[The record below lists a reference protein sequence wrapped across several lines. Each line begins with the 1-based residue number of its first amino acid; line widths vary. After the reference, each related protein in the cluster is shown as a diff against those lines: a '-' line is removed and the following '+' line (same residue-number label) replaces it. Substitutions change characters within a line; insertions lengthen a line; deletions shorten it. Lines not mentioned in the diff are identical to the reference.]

1 MATEGMSDDSVS
13 GSRTQGYRR
22 AGRAGR
28 SVQRSRKPRHQL
40 TRKRVAELTPH
51 TLHEWDVEYGL
62 PVLTGQVRVGKLV
75 YLAVKRHYVDLKE
88 AGQRGLYFSPAKAR
102 HIIEYIEKFFVHIKG
117 PLAHKPM
124 LLDPWQK
131 FWTAVLYGW
140 RRSNG
145 LRRFGRG
152 YEEVARKNGKST
164 WKGPQGAYLFSMDGE
179 VGAEVYAVATTRSQ
193 AMTVFKPAFD
203 NIKRWRR
210 RSPGVARSFKVF
222 EGLNQE
228 KVAMDTSVFQPLPAN
243 AENLDGLNPSAIL
256 FDELHAQKTRDVWD
270 VMETA
275 LGARAQPL
283 LSAITTSGF
292 ILDGICVEMR
302 TYLVSILEGRREDD
316 SFFGYVYTL
325 DDGDDP
331 FDPVNWIKA
340 NPGLGRAKTLEY
352 MHGMA
357 RKAAALPS
365 ARANFF
371 TKDLNIWCGGAENWF
386 DMTVWAKCGKA
397 FDPRVLRGRRC
408 FGGLDLASTR
418 DLTAFSLIFPP
429 PPPNEGGGDWFVLVW
444 HWCPQ
449 YKVDNE
455 EADDLANYREWQRSG
470 HLIATPGNV
479 TDYAPVKQHIVEACK
494 LYDVQEIGFDKWNA
508 QQLVNELLDAQL
520 PMVEVPQNTGGM
532 YPGSKKLE
540 ELVYSTRLRHGGNPV
555 LTYCAGNVAL
565 LFDSNGNFRPDKK
578 KSKENGRID
587 GVVATVMALSRAVAV
602 QSDDGSGFYESFT
615 EK

>member
-1 MATEGMSDDSVS
+1 MVI
-13 GSRTQGYRR
+13 
-22 AGRAGR
+22 GRLA
-28 SVQRSRKPRHQL
+28 
-40 TRKRVAELTPH
+40 
-51 TLHEWDVEYGL
+51 
-62 PVLTGQVRVGKLV
+62 
-75 YLAVKRHYVDLKE
+75 YLAVLRHYTDLREGAK
-88 AGQRGLYFSPAKAR
+88 RGLVFDPIAAW
-102 HIIEYIEKFFVHIKG
+102 HIVHFIERFFVHIKG
-117 PLAHKPM
+117 PLAGKPI

-131 FWTAVLYGW
+131 FWTACLYGW
-140 RRSNG
+140 KKQDG
-145 LRRFGRG
+145 TRRFNRG

-210 RSPGVARSFKVF
+210 RSARTAKSFKVF
-222 EGLNQE
+222 DGLNQE
-228 KVAMDTSVFQPLPAN
+228 KVTLDTSVFQPLPAN

-275 LGARAQPL
+275 LGARDQPL
-283 LSAITTSGF
+283 LSAITTAGF
-292 ILDGICVEMR
+292 ILDGICTELR
-302 TYLVSILEGRREDD
+302 SYLVSLLESKRVDD
-316 SFFGYVYTL
+316 AFFGYVYTL

-331 FDPVNWIKA
+331 FDEGNWPKA
-340 NPGLGRAKTLEY
+340 NPGLGRSKTLDY
-352 MHGMA
+352 MRGMA
-357 RKAAALPS
+357 RKAAALPG

-386 DMTVWAKCGKA
+386 DMTVWSKGGKR
-397 FDPRVLRGRRC
+397 FDPRMLLGRRC
-408 FGGLDLASTR
+408 YGGLDLASTR
-418 DLTAFSLIFPP
+418 DLTAFALVFPP
-429 PPPNEGGGDWFVLVW
+429 DEDGGDWFVLVW

-449 YKVDNE
+449 DKVDNE
-455 EADDLANYREWQRSG
+455 EADDLANYKEWQRAG

-479 TDYAPVKQHIVEACK
+479 TDYEPIKRHIIETCK
-494 LYDVQEIGFDKWNA
+494 KFDVQEVGFDRWNA
-508 QQLVNELLDAQL
+508 LPLATELMAVEL

-532 YPGSKKLE
+532 YPGAKRLE
-540 ELVYSTRLRHGGNPV
+540 ELVYGKRFRHGGNPV
-555 LTYCAGNVAL
+555 LAYCAGNVAL

-587 GVVATVMALSRAVAV
+587 GVVATVIALSRAVAV
-602 QSDDGSGFYESFT
+602 KGDEGSGFYEGFT

>member
-1 MATEGMSDDSVS
+1 M
-13 GSRTQGYRR
+13 
-22 AGRAGR
+22 
-28 SVQRSRKPRHQL
+28 
-40 TRKRVAELTPH
+40 
-51 TLHEWDVEYGL
+51 
-62 PVLTGQVRVGKLV
+62 RVGKLV
-75 YLAVKRHYVDLKE
+75 YLAVQRHYVDLKE
-88 AGQRGLYFSPAKAR
+88 GAKRGLYFSPAKAW
-102 HIIEYIEKFFVHIKG
+102 HIIAYIEKFFVHIKG
-117 PLAHKPM
+117 PLAQTPI

-140 RRSNG
+140 RKANG

-179 VGAEVYAVATTRSQ
+179 IGAEVYAVATTRSQ

-222 EGLNQE
+222 DGLNQE
-228 KVAMDTSVFQPLPAN
+228 KVTMDTSVFQPLPAN

-292 ILDGICVEMR
+292 ILDGICVELR

-316 SFFGYVYTL
+316 AFFGYIYTL

-331 FDPVNWIKA
+331 FDPANWIKA
-340 NPGLGRAKTLEY
+340 NPGLGKSKTLDY
-352 MHGMA
+352 MQGMA

-365 ARANFF
+365 ARANFY

-386 DMTVWAKCGKA
+386 DMTVWSKCGKK
-397 FDPRVLRGRRC
+397 FDPNMLLGRKC
-408 FGGLDLASTR
+408 YGGLDLASTR
-418 DLTAFSLIFPP
+418 DLTALVLVFPP
-429 PPPNEGGGDWFVLVW
+429 MDGDDEWYVLAW

-449 YKVDNE
+449 EKIE
-455 EADDLANYREWQRSG
+455 HESADDAANYKDWQTQG
-470 HLIATPGNV
+470 WLTGTIGNV
-479 TDYAPVKQHIVEACK
+479 TDYGPVKEKIKECQQ
-494 LYDVQEIGFDKWNA
+494 LFDMQELGFDRWNA
-508 QQLVNELLDAQL
+508 LQIVNDLMEAKVPL
-520 PMVEVPQNTGGM
+520 VEVPQNTGGM

-540 ELVYSTRLRHGGNPV
+540 ELVYANRLRHGANPV
-555 LTYCAGNVAL
+555 LSYCAGNVAL

-578 KSKENGRID
+578 KSKDKGRID
-587 GVVATVMALSRAVAV
+587 GIVATVMALSRAMANEPKENI
-602 QSDDGSGFYESFT
+602 DDFINSPIVG
-615 EK
+615 

>member
-1 MATEGMSDDSVS
+1 MNYGIPVLLGDVP
-13 GSRTQGYRR
+13 
-22 AGRAGR
+22 AGR
-28 SVQRSRKPRHQL
+28 
-40 TRKRVAELTPH
+40 
-51 TLHEWDVEYGL
+51 
-62 PVLTGQVRVGKLV
+62 LV
-75 YLAVKRHYVDLKE
+75 YLAVKRHYTDLIE
-88 AGQRGLYFSPAKAR
+88 GQARGLTFSADKAW
-102 HIIEYIEKFFVHIKG
+102 HIISYIERFFVHIKG
-117 PLAHKPM
+117 PLAHKPI

-140 RRSNG
+140 RKPDG
-145 LRRFGRG
+145 LRRFNRG

-179 VGAEVYAVATTRSQ
+179 IGAEVYAVATTRSQ

-210 RSPGVARSFKVF
+210 RSPGIARSFKVF
-222 EGLNQE
+222 DGLNQE
-228 KVAMDTSVFQPLPAN
+228 KVTLDTSVFQPLPAN

-292 ILDGICVEMR
+292 ILDGICTELR
-302 TYLVSILEGRREDD
+302 TYLVSILEGKRVDD
-316 SFFGYVYTL
+316 AFFGYIYTL
-325 DDGDDP
+325 DDGDDQ
-331 FDPVNWIKA
+331 FAECNWIKA
-340 NPGLGRAKTLEY
+340 NPGLGKSKTMDY
-352 MHGMA
+352 MRGMA

-386 DMTVWAKCGKA
+386 DMTVWGKGAKR
-397 FDPRVLRGRRC
+397 FDPAMLLGRKC

-418 DLTAFSLIFPP
+418 DLTAFALVFPP
-429 PPPNEGGGDWFVLVW
+429 ENDGDDWYVLVW

-449 YKVDNE
+449 EKIDTE
-455 EADDLANYREWQRSG
+455 EADDAANYKEWQRAG
-470 HLIATPGNV
+470 DLTGTEGNV
-479 TDYAPVKQHIVEACK
+479 TDYAPVKEKIIEACS
-494 LYDVQEIGFDKWNA
+494 LYDVDMIGFDRWNA
-508 QQLVNELLDAQL
+508 LQLANELLAAKM
-520 PMVEVPQNTGGM
+520 PMVEIPQNTGGM

-540 ELVYSTRLRHGGNPV
+540 ELVYGKRFRHGGNPV
-555 LTYCAGNVAL
+555 LAYCAGNVAL

-587 GVVATVMALSRAVAV
+587 GIVATVIAMSCAVKPVEPKKAYKAI
-602 QSDDGSGFYESFT
+602 FI
-615 EK
+615 